1 MRGHALILRALLVL
15 CHVIG
20 IWSAREVTI
29 DDDSSLIRYEG
40 SWARSERNL
49 FSYGGT
55 HVASTEPTTAKATL
69 SFTGTAVHF
78 LSPLW
83 YIPIAV
89 TLALDERP
97 PDIVDLQTSG
107 APAGSGWEAETSRR
121 RWSMTGLDNVP
132 HTLVVT
138 YGRPQNT
145 STPPAQFT
153 IVDAFIY
160 TVEDDPT
167 STTDSAPNP
176 TTSDTAES
184 GSGGGSNSSTT
195 PLIAGLV
202 SALVSTSLIAGIALF
217 MLWRRKQKRNAQL
230 LGVPYMTDLGSPGAH
245 SAYPDEHSAAPPNHD
260 DDRRNSMSEVDNTPM
275 ISAPG
280 PKHIVLS
287 PPTPQPDYPQALQS
301 LEMMSNDVPAT
312 PRPRPPGNVRRSMS
326 MKLQTPPPPYA
337 SSFVSPTSKQENSG
351 LIDQLNTDGVH
362 RSALGSTLSPIRQD
376 EGEEEWLNEKS
387 REELTELFLKAD
399 GLIKE
404 RENGSDTSV
413 FDSPRNSPSP
423 PTTKLRS
430 RRTRR
435 ISMSQDD
442 IAHLAD
448 QNSELLVKLE
458 KLEQESAQADLS
470 GRRALKRLEREIQHL
485 REELEETQA
494 RGEALEEKAR
504 LGDSIEAIWRKKDRE
519 REARKRRSTLNSG
532 VSDDDERRD
541 FAPPSDFPRPTFKFP
556 MSRKSESS
564 ERAVPSRA
572 EVLREQQ
579 RLVDEEYCDVSPLHS
594 KKLTLA
600 LIAKIAELEETNTRI
615 MNQQAETTQRL
626 QAVQQ
631 ETENMSKVY
640 ESLGGDGALMW
651 IGDDGT
657 ALYLDEGELDEEELD
672 QDGYDDGSQR
682 GSMRF
687 RSWRRSA
694 EARTSHGTAEGE
706 FDQSTIRSSS
716 QKSFGSVSERGT
728 PSRRG
733 SVRHRHSRGS
743 LSNGLKRASTMG
755 FPASHKS
762 RKSVVGLFDTPGAD
776 KTSPTAPA
784 LGLDPSISK
793 SDVLERSVS
802 ISPSG
807 AQTLGAEF
815 DGLGLAFDTTSPVG
829 GARNVSNHHLRTTSL
844 YDLSCIGST
853 STTPMH
859 SPSPSLSSAVYPQS
873 ASPSPV
879 FSSLPSR
886 MLTSPVKDSTFPVAD
901 PETPVPPGGVHFTI
915 EEPTP
920 VIAQG
925 SPVLGSADG
934 LLPSSG
940 SKHSLRYRRMTQT
953 VRSRAEKWEGDRFKE
968 TLKGLGSPPGRP
980 AAKMV
985 KRKKSTIASAFDVF
999 MDAFADRMEKQDD
1012 EDPPL
1017 PSLEDISIIDFPD
1030 SHADGFEA
1038 SQPLPPTAVLSL
1050 EQEEEEPGMGLVQTS
1065 DASLQ
1070 QQRGGLGRLMLEIW
1084 LWLQFAVI
1092 ILVFL
1097 WAMARRGPKAVL
1109 YEAERRKS
1117 SSSY

>member
-404 RENGSDTSV
+404 RENELNLTSAVYKTLYESNASLKSKHQAFLARIPNSPTVSSSVLPLASSSAPLSYESSGSDTSV

-579 RLVDEEYCDVSPLHS
+579 RLVDEEYCDVSPPPFEEIDSSSHS
-594 KKLTLA
+594 NPVNSPSRPSPALISQ

-815 DGLGLAFDTTSPVG
+815 DGL
-829 GARNVSNHHLRTTSL
+829 
-844 YDLSCIGST
+844 
-853 STTPMH
+853 
-859 SPSPSLSSAVYPQS
+859 
-873 ASPSPV
+873 
-879 FSSLPSR
+879 
-886 MLTSPVKDSTFPVAD
+886 DSTFPVAD